1 MHLSPRLALLLTLP
15 PLLWAGNSVLGRVL
29 ADYTPPL
36 LLNFMRWSGALLI
49 LLPLGWHAFGSP
61 ERRAEVRQR
70 WPHLALLGLLGV
82 GMYNAMQ
89 YMALRTSTPL
99 NVTLIAASQPLW
111 MMLAGALFYRVR
123 PGPRDLLAAALSL
136 AGVVIVL
143 TRGHPLALLQVKLV
157 PGDVLVLVA
166 VACWS
171 LYSWMLAR
179 PPQSMRGDARPGWD
193 WSQFLLAQVVFG
205 LGWAGVAAGGEALV
219 MGDEGAVRW
228 GWMVALSLVYVAA
241 GPSVI
246 AYWAWGHGV
255 ARAGPALAALFSNLT
270 PLFTA
275 LISGAALA
283 LWPEPYHLA
292 AFALIVAGILCSAW
306 RSAAQG
312 AQQPAQQQP
321 ARRGA

>member
-1 MHLSPRLALLLTLP
+1 
-15 PLLWAGNSVLGRVL
+15 
-29 ADYTPPL
+29 
-36 LLNFMRWSGALLI
+36 
-49 LLPLGWHAFGSP
+49 
-61 ERRAEVRQR
+61 
-70 WPHLALLGLLGV
+70 
-82 GMYNAMQ
+82 
-89 YMALRTSTPL
+89 MALRTSTPL
-99 NVTLIAASQPLW
+99 NVTLIAASGPLW
-111 MMLAGALFYRVR
+111 MMLAGALLYRVR
-123 PGPRDLLAAALSL
+123 PGVRDLLAAALSL

-179 PPQSMRGDARPGWD
+179 PPPSMRGDARPAWD
-193 WSQFLLAQVVFG
+193 WSQFLLVQVVFG
-205 LGWAGVAAGGEALV
+205 FGWAGLAAGGEALV
-219 MGDEGAVRW
+219 LGDAGAVRW
-228 GWMVALSLVYVAA
+228 GWLMALSLVYVAV

-255 ARAGPALAALFSNLT
+255 KRAGPALAALFSNLT

-306 RSAAQG
+306 RPAAVPGQPTLAHPT
-312 AQQPAQQQP
+312 AQPPAQKP
-321 ARRGA
+321 AAR